1 MYKRRCDFLLD
12 FIFYSET
19 MQTTDKKLR
28 FPLGGDLYAYV
39 NTRRR
44 DGVKIHIRH
53 FQLSMDTKGGVKPTT
68 RGVKMDAKTLRRLFA
83 MKKRLTE
90 EFKLQTSKLID
101 KKTLKKKKDF
111 HQTEAVPQTTTTTRT
126 TTSRE
131 KNKKKKKK
139 KVQQERPH
147 QSEAAPQTTT
157 TIAHEKKDEEDEET
171 EEGYPRQQRTWPVHL
186 LEASQP
192 QCDNINNYPAAF
204 LDVGAVTPSYS
215 YNST

>member
-28 FPLGGDLYAYV
+28 YPLGGDLYAYV

-83 MKKRLTE
+83 MKKQLTE
-90 EFKLQTSKLID
+90 EFKLQTSKLND

-111 HQTEAVPQTTTTTRT
+111 HQTEAVPQTTTTT
-126 TTSRE
+126 SCE
-131 KNKKKKKK
+131 NKKKKKNK
-139 KVQQERPH
+139 KKGQQERPQ
-147 QSEAAPQTTT
+147 QSEAAPQTTTT
-157 TIAHEKKDEEDEET
+157 TIAHEKKDEEEE
-171 EEGYPRQQRTWPVHL
+171 EEEEERYPRQQRTWPVHL

-192 QCDNINNYPAAF
+192 HCDNINNYPAAF